1 MIEGCVCRTRGW
13 VRHPRPV
20 DPMRIEGFAMFNL
33 FSSGAREDAQLRW
46 DRSRINLEIFAIT
59 LPPASLR
66 KKRMNLRLIVLT
78 GSLVLCVGAANAAF
92 IEYNTVLAPSS
103 TPFSTTFSVP
113 LFNSSLGTLNNVS
126 LSLVSHIIGRIDVFN
141 NLGTPQ
147 TFTNAFVSIP
157 VTVTANTPDA
167 TSVTAV
173 AIAALAS
180 GTAAPG
186 FPISS
191 FTGIVG
197 TASNS
202 VNVLPLNFAP
212 YIGMGG
218 TSASFTA
225 NRTDGTFGG
234 TSVPGLFFG
243 GSAVADGL
251 FTVRYSYD
259 AVSAVPVP
267 ASALLLGSGLLS
279 LGAAWRRKRI

>member
-1 MIEGCVCRTRGW
+1 
-13 VRHPRPV
+13 
-20 DPMRIEGFAMFNL
+20 MFNS
-33 FSSGAREDAQLRW
+33 FSSGAREDARLRW
-46 DRSRINLEIFAIT
+46 GHSRINLELFAIT
-59 LPPASLR
+59 LPPTSLR
-66 KKRMNLRLIVLT
+66 KKRMNLRSIVLT

-103 TPFSTTFSVP
+103 TPFSVP

-126 LSLVSHIIGRIDVFN
+126 LSLVSRIVGRIDVFN

-147 TFTNAFVSIP
+147 AFTNAFVSIP

-212 YIGMGG
+212 YIGLGG
-218 TSASFTA
+218 SSASFTA